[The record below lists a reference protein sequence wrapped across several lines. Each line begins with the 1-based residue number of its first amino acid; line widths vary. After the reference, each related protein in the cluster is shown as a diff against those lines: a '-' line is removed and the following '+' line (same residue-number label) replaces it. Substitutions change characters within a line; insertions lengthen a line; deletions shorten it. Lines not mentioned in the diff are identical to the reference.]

1 MAAPTD
7 VSVVPLR
14 VPRAL
19 APRARVEAAAEP
31 DDIIDRT
38 DVDAALDVY
47 DLCIGCRD
55 MEHDPDAPGG
65 DEVAEAAVGNAQMMA
80 SLALQYVEAR

>member
-14 VPRAL
+14 VPRGM
-19 APRARVEAAAEP
+19 APRGRIEAAADP
-31 DDIIDRT
+31 DDVIERT

-47 DLCIGCRD
+47 DLCIGCRGLE
-55 MEHDPDAPGG
+55 MDPGAPEG
-65 DEVAEAAVGNAQMMA
+65 DRVAEAAVANAQLMA